1 MRYLIKIK
9 NFLREVFWI
18 DRFAYFMNYRNN
30 AKGLLFYSL
39 RLFSYIAYYMYFII
53 LVMFAITTITGDTP
67 WFMYLITIIVW
78 PLMYRATML
87 FQVLIHR
94 IGNERD
100 YEVTRND
107 SKYIYIFRLKPTLDI
122 LLFVILFIFVF

>member
-1 MRYLIKIK
+1 MRYLLKLK

-18 DRFAYFMNYRNN
+18 DRFAYFTNYRNN
-30 AKGLLFYSL
+30 EKGLFFYSL

-53 LVMFAITTITGDTP
+53 LAMFAVTTITGDTP
-67 WFMYLITIIVW
+67 WFIYLITIIVW
-78 PLMYRATML
+78 PLMYRVTML

-100 YEVTRND
+100 YKVTRND
-107 SKYIYIFRLKPTLDI
+107 SKYIYIFSACK
-122 LLFVILFIFVF
+122 